1 MRHWSPANPWKS
13 ELTHVAGLRVN
24 GMSLDAGQPRFRVVG
39 ALVAAAL
46 ILVGCANQDGVRQ
59 DAAISPTSPTPSA
72 SNSPPTDAGF
82 PAAPPP
88 AAVLRGDHRNA
99 IVYAPLDDPDAIG
112 QFGSV
117 PKERSQAW
125 STSKVLVILALIQ
138 EVAEGD
144 PSRLSPE
151 QKRLIELALTESDLE
166 ALLAIRSQIPGGS
179 GRPMTEI
186 IRSVGDQET
195 VAPDSNEGSMPWTIR
210 NQVKFLVALHAG
222 KVVSRAASKYVV
234 DGMHPV
240 ESESWGLGTV
250 GADAFKGGWLT
261 ADTDT
266 RQMGFLDGFAVA
278 IITDGV
284 GPAALQ
290 IDGDQAHVK
299 QMNRLARLLK
309 EQLRYEGQGVN

>member
-1 MRHWSPANPWKS
+1 MPHGSPANPWKS
-13 ELTHVAGLRVN
+13 ELTHVPGLRVN
-24 GMSLDAGQPRFRVVG
+24 GTAINSGRSRLQVVG
-39 ALVAAAL
+39 ALVAAAVL
-46 ILVGCANQDGVRQ
+46 LVGCASQDGAGQ
-59 DAAISPTSPTPSA
+59 DAALSPTSPAPSP
-72 SNSPPTDAGF
+72 SSSPRPDAGL
-82 PAAPPP
+82 PAPPPP
-88 AAVLRGDHRNA
+88 AAVLRGDQQNA
-99 IVYAPLDDPDAIG
+99 IVYAPLDNPGAIR

-117 PKERSQAW
+117 RKEQSQAW

-138 EVAEGD
+138 EVAHGD
-144 PSRLSPE
+144 PSQLTPE
-151 QKRLIELALTESDLE
+151 QRRLIKLALTESDLQ

-186 IRSVGDQET
+186 MRSVGDHET

-266 RQMGFLDGFAVA
+266 RQMGFLNGYAVA

-284 GPAALQ
+284 GPAVLQ

-309 EQLRYEGQGVN
+309 EQLQYEDQQVG

>member
-1 MRHWSPANPWKS
+1 MPHGSPANPWQS

-24 GMSLDAGQPRFRVVG
+24 GTTFDGTRSCLRAAG

-46 ILVGCANQDGVRQ
+46 VLVGCANQNSAGPDT
-59 DAAISPTSPTPSA
+59 AFSPRSSTPSP
-72 SNSPPTDAGF
+72 SSSPPPDAGL
-82 PAAPPP
+82 PATPPP
-88 AAVLRGDHRNA
+88 AAVLRGDQQNA
-99 IVYAPLDDPDAIG
+99 IVYAPLDNPGAVK

-117 PKERSQAW
+117 RKERSQAW

-138 EVAEGD
+138 EVADGD
-144 PSRLSPE
+144 PSQLTPE
-151 QKRLIELALTESDLE
+151 QRRLIKLALTESDLQ

-186 IRSVGDQET
+186 LRSVGDQET

-210 NQVKFLVALHAG
+210 NQVKFLVALNAG

-266 RQMGFLDGFAVA
+266 RQMGFLDGYAVA
-278 IITDGV
+278 IITDGD
-284 GPAALQ
+284 GPAVLQ

-309 EQLRYEGQGVN
+309 EQLQYEGQQVG